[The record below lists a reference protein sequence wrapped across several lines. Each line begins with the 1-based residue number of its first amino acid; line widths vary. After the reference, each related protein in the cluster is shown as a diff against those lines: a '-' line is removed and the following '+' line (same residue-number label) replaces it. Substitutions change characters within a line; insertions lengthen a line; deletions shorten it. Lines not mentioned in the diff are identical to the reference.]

1 MLTSS
6 VSRSCPRALTSLP
19 FHLLVTGKA
28 AKPIT
33 QMKDIAGYRRAWL
46 IKRQAVTVLPSV
58 ASLRAL
64 RLFARKA
71 DGTSP

>member
-1 MLTSS
+1 
-6 VSRSCPRALTSLP
+6 
-19 FHLLVTGKA
+19 
-28 AKPIT
+28 
-33 QMKDIAGYRRAWL
+33 MKDIAGYRRAWL